1 MKHIAIIIGA
11 LTLMITGCQ
20 SVNKTIQGTGI
31 GAAAGGALGAAI
43 YKKDRKKG
51 ALIGGALGGLT
62 GGVIGRK
69 LDMQAKELARV
80 AETRRTEQGILT
92 RMKGDITFNSG
103 AATLA
108 STNIANLSE
117 ACGILAKY
125 PENRV
130 VIVGHTDSQPSK
142 KISNQTL
149 SENRAKAVRDL
160 CVSKGVPASSIT
172 IMGKAASE
180 PVGDNSSKEGRAM
193 NRRVDLNISM
203 VPSEG

>member
-1 MKHIAIIIGA
+1 MKKIAIILGA

-69 LDMQAKELARV
+69 LDLQAKELARV

-92 RMKGDITFNSG
+92 RMKGDMTFNSG

-108 STNIANLSE
+108 SSNISNVSE

-125 PENRV
+125 PENRI
-130 VIVGHTDSQPSK
+130 VIVGHTDSIPGK
-142 KISNQTL
+142 NVSNQQL
-149 SENRAKAVRDL
+149 SENRANSVRDL
-160 CVSKGVPASSIT
+160 CISKGVPATAIT
-172 IMGKAASE
+172 VMGKGSNE
-180 PVGDNSSKEGRAM
+180 PVGDNATREGRAM